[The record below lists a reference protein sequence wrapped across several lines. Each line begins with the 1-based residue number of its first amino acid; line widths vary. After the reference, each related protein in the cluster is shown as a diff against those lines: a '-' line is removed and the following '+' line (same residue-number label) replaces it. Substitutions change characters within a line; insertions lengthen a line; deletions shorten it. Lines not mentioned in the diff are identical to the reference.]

1 MSNQFEI
8 DIYQKVL
15 RGEQVVSFEKFL
27 VGIPPRHDYEK
38 VILKN

>member
-27 VGIPPRHDYEK
+27 VGIGMI
-38 VILKN
+38 ILKGHT